1 MARKETDRQV
11 NITLT
16 GENGDQLAEYCAK
29 NNTSR
34 NAAMNRAVELL
45 TLDSMRSTAPD
56 QAAYINDF
64 EAVIDKILIFY
75 RQAIER
81 SLSADER
88 ARVDVREQLKGMET
102 LSKTNEM
109 LEAERRHLIVRNV
122 ELEKVTAEQVEEI
135 KKLKAKLAET
145 SQDAKES
152 EELRKRCA
160 ELTQEKAELIA
171 SHNADIATLLRE
183 NFSKILEVIKA
194 GTPQHIAN

>member
-1 MARKETDRQV
+1 MARKETDKQY
-11 NITLT
+11 NITLSE
-16 GENGDQLAEYCAK
+16 ENGDQLAEYCAK

-45 TLDSMRSTAPD
+45 TLDSIRSTAPD

-64 EAVIDKILIFY
+64 ESVIDKILIFY

-88 ARVDVREQLKGMET
+88 ARADVREQLKGMET

-109 LEAERRHLIVRNV
+109 LEAERSRLIVRNV
-122 ELEKVTAEQVEEI
+122 ELEKVMAEQVEEI

-160 ELTQEKAELIA
+160 KLTQEKAELIA
-171 SHNADIATLLRE
+171 SHNAEIAALQRE
-183 NFSKILEVIKA
+183 NFNKILEVIKA
-194 GTPQHIAN
+194 GTPQTVS

>member
-16 GENGDQLAEYCAK
+16 GENGDNLDEYCAK
-29 NNTSR
+29 NGSSR

-45 TLDSMRSTAPD
+45 TLDNIRTTAPD

-64 EAVIDKILIFY
+64 EMVIDKILVFY

-81 SLSADER
+81 SLNADER
-88 ARVDVREQLKGMET
+88 ARADVRVELKGMEA

-109 LEAERRHLIVRNV
+109 LEAERSNLIARKN
-122 ELEKVTAEQVEEI
+122 ELEKIMAEQTEEI
-135 KKLKAKLAET
+135 RTLKANLADA
-145 SQDAKES
+145 SRDAKES

-171 SHNADIATLLRE
+171 SHNAEIATLQRE

-194 GTPQHIAN
+194 GTPQTLS

>member
-45 TLDSMRSTAPD
+45 TLDDIRTTAPD

-64 EAVIDKILIFY
+64 EMVIDKILVFY

-81 SLSADER
+81 SLNADER
-88 ARVDVREQLKGMET
+88 ARADVRVELKGMEA

-109 LEAERRHLIVRNV
+109 LEAERSNLIARKN
-122 ELEKVTAEQVEEI
+122 ELEKIMAEQTEEI
-135 KKLKAKLAET
+135 KTLKANLADA
-145 SQDAKES
+145 SRDAKES

-171 SHNADIATLLRE
+171 SHNAEIATLQRE

-194 GTPQHIAN
+194 GTPQTLS

>member
-45 TLDSMRSTAPD
+45 TLDDIRTTAPD

-64 EAVIDKILIFY
+64 EMVIDKILVFY

-81 SLSADER
+81 SLNADER
-88 ARVDVREQLKGMET
+88 ARADVRVELKGMEA

-109 LEAERRHLIVRNV
+109 LEAEGSNLIARKN
-122 ELEKVTAEQVEEI
+122 ELEKIMAEQTEEI
-135 KKLKAKLAET
+135 RTLKANLADA
-145 SQDAKES
+145 SRDAKES

-160 ELTQEKAELIA
+160 ELTQEKADLIA
-171 SHNADIATLLRE
+171 AHNAEIAALQKE
-183 NFSKILEVIKA
+183 NFNKILEVIKA
-194 GTPQHIAN
+194 GNPQTAS